1 MFTWDCVALGGSGR
15 GGHVGAAAK
24 RGPDRGHRITG
35 QRIAAELGTEPH
47 RPLALAS
54 TGLGHRY
61 RAGTRMPRCDDGKQ
75 PYGPAAEH
83 SDRPT
88 SQVTRQTDG
97 VHGRGQRLDQRRPG
111 VTEAGRD
118 DVEPACR
125 RDEGVRHRSGCLAA
139 DHAEAFADVVPAGLA
154 VRALAADEVRL
165 QDDPC
170 ARRGCRHTGTG
181 RVDHSHHLV
190 SWHARQ
196 RDERMRAG
204 QCVQVRP
211 ADADDVGPYP
221 DLARSRYGKFGFPDL
236 HNTRRRNDY
245 LAQRNSPFGLTIF

>member
-47 RPLALAS
+47 RPLALTR

-118 DVEPACR
+118 DVEPAGR
-125 RDEGVRHRSGCLAA
+125 AMKASAIA
-139 DHAEAFADVVPAGLA
+139 PA
-154 VRALAADEVRL
+154 VW
-165 QDDPC
+165 QP
-170 ARRGCRHTGTG
+170 T
-181 RVDHSHHLV
+181 
-190 SWHARQ
+190 
-196 RDERMRAG
+196 
-204 QCVQVRP
+204 
-211 ADADDVGPYP
+211 
-221 DLARSRYGKFGFPDL
+221 
-236 HNTRRRNDY
+236 TRRRSQMLYRPDWQYAHSPQTRLGSRMTRVPGAGAATPGPAASTTPTTSCPGTHGSEMNGCASASACRSDPQMPTTWVRT
-245 LAQRNSPFGLTIF
+245 LISPGPGTGSSASLTSTTPGDAMTTWRNVILRSA